1 MLKSFPEH
9 ALSHAQGGVI
19 APSAL
24 GQAAR
29 ADQLESA
36 ARRRA
41 AHVLGNVPAQ
51 VDAAVAQAR
60 MDGFE
65 QGYADAIS
73 EAVPLLAAALG
84 DVQALRA
91 AVLGQLREVIG
102 ASLAAEGVD
111 AALVVRRCE
120 QLLGAGSSEL
130 VLHVP
135 DRTAALADAVRAAMA
150 QMPTP
155 PALQILPT
163 RSALPMLKAG
173 PLLFELDP
181 ANAIAAAV
189 EASVDTDAL
198 EAAARQRAGAYAAGI
213 DARLKRLPFPVDLAG
228 VER

>member
-9 ALSHAQGGVI
+9 VLSHAQGGVI

-29 ADQLESA
+29 ADQLETA

-41 AHVLGNVPAQ
+41 SAVLGALPEQ
-51 VDAAVAQAR
+51 VDAAIAQAR
-60 MDGFE
+60 LDGFS
-65 QGYADAIS
+65 QGYADAIA

-84 DVQALRA
+84 DVQATRD
-91 AVLGQLREVIG
+91 AVLGQVREVIS

-120 QLLGAGSSEL
+120 QLLGAAESSL
-130 VLHVP
+130 VLYVP
-135 DRTAALADAVRAAMA
+135 E
-150 QMPTP
+150 QMP
-155 PALQILPT
+155 ALGETVLAQLATKADVPSVQIVAS

-181 ANAIAAAV
+181 VGAMAAAV
-189 EASVDTDAL
+189 EASVDAEAL
-198 EAAARQRAGAYAAGI
+198 EAAARQRAGAYVSGI
-213 DARLKRLPFPVDLAG
+213 DTRLKRLPLP
-228 VER
+228 

>member
-9 ALSHAQGGVI
+9 VLAHAQGGVI

-41 AHVLGNVPAQ
+41 SAVLGALPEQ
-51 VDAAVAQAR
+51 VDAAIAQAR
-60 MDGFE
+60 LDGFR
-65 QGYADAIS
+65 QGYADAIA

-84 DVQALRA
+84 DVQTTRD
-91 AVLGQLREVIG
+91 AVLGQVREVIS

-120 QLLGAGSSEL
+120 QLLGAAESGL
-130 VLHVP
+130 VLYVP
-135 DRTAALADAVRAAMA
+135 EQMAALGDTVLAQLGTKDDAPSVQIVAA
-150 QMPTP
+150 
-155 PALQILPT
+155 

-181 ANAIAAAV
+181 VGAMTAAV
-189 EASVDTDAL
+189 EASVDAEAL
-198 EAAARQRAGAYAAGI
+198 EAAARQRAGAYVSGI
-213 DARLKRLPFPVDLAG
+213 DTRLKRLPLP
-228 VER
+228 

>member
-9 ALSHAQGGVI
+9 VLAHAQGGVI

-41 AHVLGNVPAQ
+41 SAVLGALPEQ
-51 VDAAVAQAR
+51 VDAAIAQAR
-60 MDGFE
+60 VDGFG
-65 QGYADAIS
+65 QGYADAIA

-84 DVQALRA
+84 DVQATRQ
-91 AVLGQLREVIG
+91 AVLGQVREVIS

-120 QLLGAGSSEL
+120 QLLGTAEAGL
-130 VLHVP
+130 VLYVP
-135 DRTAALADAVRAAMA
+135 GQMPALGETVLAQLATKADA
-150 QMPTP
+150 P
-155 PALQILPT
+155 PVQVVAS

-181 ANAIAAAV
+181 VGAMAAAV
-189 EASVDTDAL
+189 EASVDANAL
-198 EAAARQRAGAYAAGI
+198 EAAARQRAGAYVSAI
-213 DARLKRLPFPVDLAG
+213 DARLKRLPLPLTPIGVD
-228 VER
+228 

>member
-9 ALSHAQGGVI
+9 VLAHAQGGVI

-41 AHVLGNVPAQ
+41 SEVLGALPGQ
-51 VDAAVAQAR
+51 VDAATHEAR
-60 MDGFE
+60 LAGFG

-84 DVQALRA
+84 NVQAVRE
-91 AVLGQLREVIG
+91 AVLGQVREVIA
-102 ASLAAEGVD
+102 ASLAAEGVE

-120 QLLGAGSSEL
+120 QLLGSADTGL
-130 VLHVP
+130 VLYVP
-135 DRTAALADAVRAAMA
+135 EQMPAFGEAVREQLA
-150 QMPTP
+150 QNPDG
-155 PALQILPT
+155 PALQLLSA

-181 ANAIAAAV
+181 VGAITAAV
-189 EASVDTDAL
+189 EASVDADAL
-198 EAAARQRAGAYAAGI
+198 DAAARRRASDYAAGI
-213 DARLKRLPFPVDLAG
+213 DARLKRLPFPKPLNG
-228 VER
+228 VE

>member
-9 ALSHAQGGVI
+9 VLAHAQGGVI

-41 AHVLGNVPAQ
+41 SDVLGALPGQ
-51 VDAAVAQAR
+51 VDAATTEAR
-60 MDGFE
+60 LAGFG

-84 DVQALRA
+84 NVQAVRA
-91 AVLGQLREVIG
+91 AVLGQVREVI
-102 ASLAAEGVD
+102 AACLAAEGVD

-120 QLLGAGSSEL
+120 QLLGNADTGL
-130 VLHVP
+130 VLYVP
-135 DRTAALADAVRAAMA
+135 EQMPALGEAVRAQLA
-150 QMPTP
+150 QKPDA
-155 PALQILPT
+155 PALKLLSA

-181 ANAIAAAV
+181 VGAVTAAV
-189 EASVDTDAL
+189 EASVDADAL
-198 EAAARQRAGAYAAGI
+198 DAAARQRASDYAAGI
-213 DARLKRLPFPVDLAG
+213 DARLKRLPFPQPVHG
-228 VER
+228 VE

>member
-1 MLKSFPEH
+1 MKSFPEH
-9 ALSHAQGGVI
+9 VLAHAQGGVI

-29 ADQLESA
+29 ADQLEAA

-41 AHVLGNVPAQ
+41 SQVLGAVPAQ
-51 VDAAVAQAR
+51 VETALAQAR
-60 MDGFE
+60 EDGFS
-65 QGYADAIS
+65 QGYADAIG

-91 AVLGQLREVIG
+91 SVLGQLREVVST
-102 ASLAAEGVD
+102 SLAAEGVD

-120 QLLGAGSSEL
+120 QVFGQAPTTLA
-130 VLHVP
+130 LHVP
-135 DRTAALADAVRAAMA
+135 EHTPGLGDAVLALLA
-150 QMPTP
+150 QRENSP
-155 PALQILPT
+155 PLQILPA

-181 ANAIAAAV
+181 VNAIAAAV
-189 EASVDTDAL
+189 EASVDAGTL
-198 EAAARQRAGAYAAGI
+198 ETAARARARAYAAAI
-213 DARLKRLPFPVDLAG
+213 NSRLERLPLPLTPNG

>member
-1 MLKSFPEH
+1 MLKSFPEYV
-9 ALSHAQGGVI
+9 LPHAQGGVI

-29 ADQLESA
+29 ADQLESV

-51 VDAAVAQAR
+51 VDTALAQAR

-91 AVLGQLREVIG
+91 AVLGQLREVVG
-102 ASLAAEGVD
+102 ASLAAEGVE
-111 AALVVRRCE
+111 ASLVVRRCE
-120 QLLGAGSSEL
+120 QLLGAASTEL

-135 DRTAALADAVRAAMA
+135 ERTPALAEAVRAALA
-150 QMPTP
+150 QMPAP
-155 PALQILPT
+155 PALQIVPT

-181 ANAIAAAV
+181 VTAIAAAV

-213 DARLKRLPFPVDLAG
+213 DARLKRLPFPLDLAG

>member
-9 ALSHAQGGVI
+9 VLAHAQGGVI

-29 ADQLESA
+29 ADQLEAA

-41 AHVLGNVPAQ
+41 SAVLGALPEQ
-51 VDAAVAQAR
+51 VDAAIAQAR
-60 MDGFE
+60 LDGFR
-65 QGYADAIS
+65 QGYADAIA

-84 DVQALRA
+84 DVQTTRD
-91 AVLGQLREVIG
+91 AVLGQVREVIS

-120 QLLGAGSSEL
+120 QWLGAAESGL
-130 VLHVP
+130 VLYVP
-135 DRTAALADAVRAAMA
+135 EQMPALGETVLAQLATKADAPSVQIVAA
-150 QMPTP
+150 
-155 PALQILPT
+155 

-181 ANAIAAAV
+181 AGAMAAAV
-189 EASVDTDAL
+189 EASVDADAL
-198 EAAARQRAGAYAAGI
+198 EAAARQRASAYVSGI
-213 DARLKRLPFPVDLAG
+213 DARLKRLPLPLTPIGVD
-228 VER
+228 